1 MDAEEN
7 AMIVE
12 SSGPVAVDPRI
23 RRRFWLRLSRLGIIR
38 QQELIGIHQLAQ
50 KERISPEEAV
60 VALGMLTR
68 DQVVE
73 FLTGESPFGFF
84 MEGLG
89 IS

>member
-1 MDAEEN
+1 MNAREN
-7 AMIVE
+7 AMIDLPE
-12 SSGPVAVDPRI
+12 CPVAVDPRL
-23 RRRFWLRLSRLGIIR
+23 RRRFWNRLCRLGIIR

-50 KERISPEEAV
+50 KERIAPEEAV
-60 VALGMLTR
+60 VALGVLTR

>member
-1 MDAEEN
+1 
-7 AMIVE
+7 MIAVP
-12 SSGPVAVDPRI
+12 SSPVAVDSRL
-23 RRRFWLRLSRLGIIR
+23 RRRFWNRLCRLGIIR
-38 QQELIGIHQLAQ
+38 EQELVGIHQLAQ
-50 KERISPEEAV
+50 KRRIAPEEAV
-60 VALGMLTR
+60 VELGVLTQ

>member
-1 MDAEEN
+1 
-7 AMIVE
+7 MIAV
-12 SSGPVAVDPRI
+12 SSSPVVVDSRL
-23 RRRFWLRLSRLGIIR
+23 RRRFWNRLCRLGIIR
-38 QQELIGIHQLAQ
+38 EQELVGIHQLAQ
-50 KERISPEEAV
+50 KRRIAPEEAV
-60 VALGMLTR
+60 VELGVLTQ